1 MNEIQK
7 KISTAMKYLSALS
20 VSGDAVDV
28 VAAVKVRLR
37 EAIEL
42 AKTTDT
48 EADTDG

>member
-1 MNEIQK
+1 MNEVQE
-7 KISTAMKYLSALS
+7 KISTAMRFLSTLS

-28 VAAVKVRLR
+28 VAAVKVNLR

-42 AKTTDT
+42 AKDPE